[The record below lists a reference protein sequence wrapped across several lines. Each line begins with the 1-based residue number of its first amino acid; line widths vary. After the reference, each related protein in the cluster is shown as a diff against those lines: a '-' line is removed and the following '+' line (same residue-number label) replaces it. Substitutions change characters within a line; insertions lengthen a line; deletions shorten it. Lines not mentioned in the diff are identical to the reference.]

1 MRLRSDEETVHSMFR
16 HPVYV
21 GIGTFRT
28 KNILNKFWC
37 DTLYKFRR
45 RSLKIIPE
53 KRFDNSGRAG
63 EI

>member
-1 MRLRSDEETVHSMFR
+1 MSIVEDPFQG
-16 HPVYV
+16 HPVY
-21 GIGTFRT
+21 
-28 KNILNKFWC
+28 KLSK
-37 DTLYKFRR
+37 

>member
-1 MRLRSDEETVHSMFR
+1 MRLRSDEETVHSLFR

-28 KNILNKFWC
+28 KNILKEFCC
-37 DTLYKFRR
+37 DTLYKFR